1 MVSVTKK
8 PTYDAVDV
16 VKTLTMPGKSTAL
29 PVDLEDPAGYALI
42 TGRTRSLMD
51 IG

>member
-1 MVSVTKK
+1 MVSVIRK
-8 PTYDAVDV
+8 PTYGVVGA

-29 PVDLEDPAGYALI
+29 PVDLEDLAEYAL
-42 TGRTRSLMD
+42 TVGRTRNLMD